1 MRYEML
7 QDTEK
12 RKALEIV
19 NRYFDK
25 THIYKTQFKHSIFK
39 DRFPFE
45 YHNTPIGDLQ
55 GNAKQLNEYLFE
67 QSQKWI
73 KPTYDLL
80 LEHIALKLLARRK
93 SLNHSTFR
101 KFIKSTR

>member
-19 NRYFDK
+19 DRYFDK
-25 THIYKTQFKHSIFK
+25 AHMYKTQFKHSIFK
-39 DRFPFE
+39 DKFPFE
-45 YHNTPIGDLQ
+45 YHNTPVGDLQ
-55 GNAKQLNEYLFE
+55 GEAKQLNEYLFE

-73 KPTYDLL
+73 QPVYDTL
-80 LEHIALKLLARRK
+80 LEKIALKLLTKRK
-93 SLNHSTFR
+93 SVNHSTFR
-101 KFIKSTR
+101 KFIKTY